1 MQLFAWCANVL
12 VFTYKLPQIYKLYKA
27 KETSGLSV
35 YSFCIQAVSYIL
47 YILHGYFN
55 NDIALLYGMIL
66 PLVQNLVV
74 IALYFRISR
83 SVLNHSDARHA
94 LHACPEYSS
103 HSTDT
108 TLTHNLTSNA
118 PTKQPNTA
126 NNAICTITVGR
137 SGPLPADNQFNG
149 RSVGEDAVCRR
160 AAT

>member
-1 MQLFAWCANVL
+1 
-12 VFTYKLPQIYKLYKA
+12 
-27 KETSGLSV
+27 
-35 YSFCIQAVSYIL
+35 
-47 YILHGYFN
+47 
-55 NDIALLYGMIL
+55 MIL
-66 PLVQNLVV
+66 PLAQNLVV

-94 LHACPEYSS
+94 PHACPEYSS

-137 SGPLPADNQFNG
+137 SGPLPADH
-149 RSVGEDAVCRR
+149 
-160 AAT
+160 